1 MKIKVVSIGK
11 VEIRHWFLLHVDHKA
26 TILLD
31 VVDEDAI

>member
-31 VVDEDAI
+31 VVDEDVI